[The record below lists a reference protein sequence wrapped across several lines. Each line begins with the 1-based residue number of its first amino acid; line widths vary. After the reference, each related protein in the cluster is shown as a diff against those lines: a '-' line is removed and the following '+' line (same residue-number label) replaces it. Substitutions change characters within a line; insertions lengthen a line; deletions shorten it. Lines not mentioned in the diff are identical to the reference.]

1 MWLPYWTVQF
11 WSFLT
16 TVELCRVV
24 TGSELQDGEWMVE
37 ADGSKE
43 EKLGAWT
50 TVLAGVLEGSGGDQ
64 RHIENRISW
73 SW

>member
-1 MWLPYWTVQF
+1 M
-11 WSFLT
+11 
-16 TVELCRVV
+16 

-50 TVLAGVLEGSGGDQ
+50 TVPAGLGARRKWGCPEAHRG
-64 RHIENRISW
+64 
-73 SW
+73 

>member
-50 TVLAGVLEGSGGDQ
+50 TVLAGVLEGSGVTRGT
-64 RHIENRISW
+64 
-73 SW
+73 